1 MSNISI
7 SNKIFKSRRIILEQL
22 ESRGYDTTPYNSF
35 GINELHILNQNNQ
48 LDMLIKNNETEQK
61 CYIKYHLTGKLT
73 KTNMY
78 EYIED
83 LFNIE
88 NVLTDTDDF
97 IIIIKDKINTTL
109 KSFIT
114 NLFFRDNKFIS
125 VYNIN
130 RYLFNILDHSMV
142 PQHLP
147 IKTKEEKESLEKK
160 FNIVTQKQW
169 PEISRFDPVAQAV
182 GLRPNE
188 LCRIFRKSPTSST
201 SVYYRLCI

>member
-1 MSNISI
+1 MSNISVD
-7 SNKIFKSRRIILEQL
+7 NKIFKSRRIILEQL
-22 ESRGYDTTPYNSF
+22 ESRGYDTSPYYGFSV
-35 GINELHILNQNNQ
+35 NELHVLNKNNQ
-48 LDMLIKNNETEQK
+48 LDMLIKNNDTDQK

-83 LFNIE
+83 LFNIDT
-88 NVLTDTDDF
+88 VLKDEDDF

-142 PQHLP
+142 PEHLP
-147 IKTKEEKESLEKK
+147 IKNKEEKLDLEKK
-160 FNIVTQKQW
+160 FNIVNQKQW

-188 LCRIFRKSPTSST
+188 LCKIFRKSPTSSIAP
-201 SVYYRLCI
+201 YYRLCI